1 MCLTC
6 DVIFLAINVTQTKI
20 ALTDL
25 YEI

>member
-6 DVIFLAINVTQTKI
+6 DVIFLAINITQTKI
-20 ALTDL
+20 ALMDL